1 MVKFIFDLDGTLT
14 KYETL
19 PVISHYFSLQEKIAE
34 LTMLTVQGNIPFAES
49 FTRRVEILGKC
60 PVSEVSKLLAKM
72 ELHAKIHSFIL
83 MHSEYCSIATGNLF
97 CWVDRLVQKIGC
109 KAYCSEA
116 LVENDTVIKITSIL
130 KKETVVDYYKKQGD
144 VVVFIGDGNN
154 DAEAMQKADIAI
166 ASGLSHAP
174 AKSIL
179 TAADYVVYNEDA
191 LCSLLNK
198 LV

>member
-19 PVISHYFSLQEKIAE
+19 PMISHYFSLQEKIAE
-34 LTMLTVQGNIPFAES
+34 LTMLTVQGNVPFAES
-49 FTRRVEILGKC
+49 FTRRVEILGKY
-60 PVSEVSKLLAKM
+60 PVSEVSKLLEKM
-72 ELHAKIHSFIL
+72 ELHTKIHSFIL
-83 MHSEYCSIATGNLF
+83 THSEHCSIATGNLF